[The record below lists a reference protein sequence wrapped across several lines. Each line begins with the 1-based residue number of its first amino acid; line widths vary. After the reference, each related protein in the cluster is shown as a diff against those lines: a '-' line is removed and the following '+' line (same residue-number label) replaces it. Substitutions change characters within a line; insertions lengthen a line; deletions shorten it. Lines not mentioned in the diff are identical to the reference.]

1 LTLESRGRL
10 SNLLCACAL
19 DASRLFSLANLRLR
33 VRGWQARC
41 RQHGGLEDF
50 KIWNE
55 KEVNMNV
62 QLQQLHIEVEEIP
75 GYLKARFNGAKTAE
89 EAEQQ
94 FKLLAEKCKST
105 KKHKLL
111 LDFTGIPE
119 NISLVDRYEL
129 GKRTLVFAQH
139 KCKVAAVCKSEHYES
154 ACFLATVAQN
164 RWVELCMFTNIEDAL
179 EWLLKE

>member
-10 SNLLCACAL
+10 STLLCARAL
-19 DASRLFSLANLRLR
+19 GASRLFSLANSPLR
-33 VRGWQARC
+33 VREWQARC
-41 RQHGGLEDF
+41 RQHGRLEDF
-50 KIWNE
+50 KIRQE

-62 QLQQLHIEVEEIP
+62 QLQQLHIEEIP
-75 GYLKARFNGAKTAE
+75 GYLKARFNGANTTE

-111 LDFTGIPE
+111 LDFTEIPA
-119 NISLVDRYEL
+119 NSSLVDRYEL